1 LAHINSFSIMAD
13 GMKRKLIK
21 ISKWSG
27 IVLGIIVML
36 TLIAGFFLSRYFD
49 EQVKTYANNHIKGE
63 LNYRKSRLSL
73 FEHFPYLTLSFYDLS
88 LKGAPPFEKD
98 TLLTSS
104 KIGLGIDLSSLLKGD
119 MVVDKIYFNKGLIH
133 VMVDEE
139 GKANYDIYS
148 SGDTTSTQSADN
160 DETKLSIDQI
170 TIEDA
175 DLTYDDRSLQM
186 LIHAKG
192 LDYKGRG
199 DLDASVFDLVSNAHI
214 ESFDFNYDNQYYFLS
229 KKVEADLLTSI
240 NTRSLSI
247 AFKKNDLK
255 INQLPV
261 QFTGIFEFLKSGY
274 KMDFQ
279 VKAASTNL
287 RDMITALPQD
297 YLTWMEHTDIKGDAN
312 MKITLAGIYNAET
325 ETLPDL
331 SFDMDIRNGYI
342 LHEKAPSPVK
352 DLWLDIHAS
361 LPELNPEKTTLD
373 LDSLS
378 FLLDQGYFN
387 ASLHTKGLDNP
398 YIKTNLQTA
407 LDLEK
412 LQRAIGITNID
423 LKGNYALQLK
433 ADGVFARQQNPLSK
447 TPDTVITSIP
457 AFRLQSSMKNG
468 MVNTNEL
475 SAPLQKISFEMEAS
489 CPDNNYRNAS
499 LLLNNLNIHYLTNY
513 LKGRLEIKNGNIP
526 FLNAHIKSQIQLA
539 TLKEFYPNDSFQ
551 LKGNLFLDMMA
562 KGKVDVDQKVYPDA
576 SITARINNGMIQTPY
591 YPRPVENI
599 QMNASVYTR
608 SSDLKKVKIN
618 ITPLSFSFE
627 EQPVFI
633 QTKLENLEDLRYD
646 IIAKGKADL
655 DHLSQVFTDD
665 DLNISGK
672 VNADMNLKGRQND
685 LENQH
690 YHLLNHSGML
700 DLREVETKSVHFPL
714 PVILHHGLFRFRN
727 DSVRMETFNI
737 SYGKSDLKMK
747 GAVANLIQYYLHDG
761 ALRGHVDIKSNYLN
775 IDELMAS
782 VPAGNTNTG
791 NQPTAA
797 AAPAETGVVVIPPN
811 LSIRINAD
819 IDKVDFNDLHIQN
832 CHADASVQNGELQIH
847 QAGFRLIDA
856 PVTMKASYKNVN
868 TSKAYFDYEIDAK
881 EFDIKR
887 AYKEIELFREMA
899 TSAGSAEGIVSLNYK
914 LKGRLNSGMEPVLPS
929 LEGGGTLSLLKIKLK
944 GYKLFSAISKA
955 SGKDS
960 LSSNQNISNVDI
972 KTTIKNNIITLEPL
986 KMRIAGF
993 WPRIKGQTS
1002 FDGQLNLKFRLGLP
1016 PLGIIGIPFNV
1027 TGTQSKPI
1035 VKLGRG
1041 KKNKDLTETEDED
1054 WD

>member
-1 LAHINSFSIMAD
+1 
-13 GMKRKLIK
+13 MKQKLIK
-21 ISKWSG
+21 ISKWTG
-27 IVLGIIVML
+27 IILGIIILLM
-36 TLIAGFFLSRYFD
+36 LIAGFFLSRYFD
-49 EQVKTYANNHIKGE
+49 EQVKAYANNHIKGE
-63 LNYRKSRLSL
+63 LNYTKSRLSVL
-73 FEHFPYLTLSFYDLS
+73 EHFPYLTLSFYDLS

-98 TLLTSS
+98 TLLTSE
-104 KIGLGIDLSSLLKGD
+104 KIGLGIDLSSLLKGE
-119 MVVDKIYFNKGLIH
+119 MVVDKIYFNKGHIH

-148 SGDTTSTQSADN
+148 SGDTTSTQTVDE
-160 DETKLSIDQI
+160 DETKLSIEQI
-170 TIEDA
+170 TIEGA

-192 LDYKGRG
+192 LNYKGRG
-199 DLDASVFDLVSNAHI
+199 DLDASVFDLISNAHI

-261 QFTGIFEFLKSGY
+261 QFTGLFEFLKSGY

-312 MKITLAGIYNAET
+312 MKLTLSGNYDAET
-325 ETLPDL
+325 ETMPDL

-361 LPELNPEKTTLD
+361 VPELNPEKTTLD

-378 FLLDQGYFN
+378 FQLDQGYLN

-398 YIKTNLQTA
+398 QIKTNIQGS

-412 LQRAIGITNID
+412 LQRAVGFSNID
-423 LKGNYALQLK
+423 LKGNISMQLQ
-433 ADGVFARQQNPLSK
+433 ADGVFSRQQNPASK
-447 TPDTVITSIP
+447 TPDTIITSIP
-457 AFRLQSSMKNG
+457 SFQLRSSMKNG
-468 MVNTNEL
+468 VVKTKEL
-475 SAPLQKISFEMEAS
+475 TAPLQQIFFDIDAS

-499 LLLNNLNIHYLTNY
+499 LVLNNLNINY
-513 LKGRLEIKNGNIP
+513 LKNYIKGQLEIRNGNIP
-526 FLNAHIKSQIQLA
+526 FVNANIKSQIELS
-539 TLKEFYPNDSFQ
+539 TLKEFYSADSFD
-551 LKGNLFLDMMA
+551 LKGNLFLDMTA
-562 KGKVDVDQKVYPDA
+562 KGKVDMDQKIYPNTSVSA
-576 SITARINNGMIQTPY
+576 KITNGFLQTPY
-591 YPRPVENI
+591 YPRAIENI
-599 QMNASVYTR
+599 QMNASVFVQ
-608 SSDLKKVKIN
+608 SADLKKTKIN
-618 ITPLSFSFE
+618 IQPLSFSFE
-627 EQPVFI
+627 EQPIFL
-633 QTKLENLEDLRYD
+633 QMKLENLDDLRYD
-646 IIAKGKADL
+646 IMAKGKADL

-672 VNADMNLKGRQND
+672 VRADMNLKGRQSD
-685 LENQH
+685 LENQR

-700 DLREVETKSVHFPL
+700 ELKEVETRSVYFPL
-714 PVILHHGLFRFRN
+714 PVILHHGLFRFQN
-727 DSVRMETFNI
+727 DSVRMETFDI
-737 SYGKSDLKMK
+737 SYGKSDLKIN
-747 GAVANLIQYYLHDG
+747 GAVANMIQYYLHDG
-761 ALRGHVDIKSNYLN
+761 ELRGHVDIKSKYLN
-775 IDELMAS
+775 INELMSS
-782 VPAGNTNTG
+782 VATNNTNTG
-791 NQPTAA
+791 NKSTVAPT
-797 AAPAETGVVVIPPN
+797 ETGVVVIPPS
-811 LSIRINAD
+811 LSIHANAAV
-819 IDKVDFNDLHIQN
+819 DKVDFNDLHIKD
-832 CHADASVQNGELQIH
+832 CHADISMQKGELNIH

-868 TSKAYFDYEIDAK
+868 TAKAYFDYEIDAK

-887 AYKEIELFREMA
+887 AYNEIELFREMV
-899 TSAGSAEGIVSLNYK
+899 TSAGSAEGIVSLNYA

-944 GYKLFSAISKA
+944 GYKLFSAIGKA

-960 LSSNQNISNVDI
+960 LNSNQNISNVDI

>member
-1 LAHINSFSIMAD
+1 
-13 GMKRKLIK
+13 MKRKLIK
-21 ISKWSG
+21 LGKWTG
-27 IVLGIIVML
+27 IILGIFMIL
-36 TLIAGFFLSRYFD
+36 LLISGFFLSRYFD
-49 EQVKTYANNHIKGE
+49 EQVKAYANNHIKGE
-63 LNYRKSRLSL
+63 LNYSKSRLSV

-98 TLLTSS
+98 TLLTSD

-119 MVVDKIYFNKGLIH
+119 MVVDKIYFNKGHIH
-133 VMVDEE
+133 VLVDEE
-139 GKANYDIYS
+139 GKANYDIYA
-148 SGDTTSTQSADN
+148 SGDTTSTQSVDE
-160 DETKLSIDQI
+160 DETKLSIEQI

-199 DLDASVFDLVSNAHI
+199 DLDASVFDLISNARI
-214 ESFDFNYDNQYYFLS
+214 KSFDFNYDNQYYFLS

-312 MKITLAGIYNAET
+312 MKLSLSGIYDAET
-325 ETLPDL
+325 ETLPNL
-331 SFDMDIRNGYI
+331 SFDLDVRNGYI

-361 LPELNPEKTTLD
+361 IPELNPEKTTLD

-378 FLLDQGYFN
+378 FQLDQGYFN
-387 ASLHTKGLDNP
+387 ASLHTKGIENP
-398 YIKTNLQTA
+398 QIKSNIQAA

-412 LQRAIGITNID
+412 LQRAVGFSNID
-423 LKGNYALQLK
+423 LKGNVTMQLK
-433 ADGVFARQQNPLSK
+433 ADGVFSRQQNPASK
-447 TPDTVITSIP
+447 TPDTIITSIP
-457 AFRLQSSMKNG
+457 AFQLQSSMKNG
-468 MVNTNEL
+468 VVKTKAL
-475 SAPLQKISFEMEAS
+475 SAPLQQIFFDIEAS
-489 CPDNNYRNAS
+489 CRDNNYRNAS
-499 LLLNNLNIHYLTNY
+499 LALNNLNINY
-513 LKGRLEIKNGNIP
+513 LKNYIKGKLEIRNGTVP
-526 FLNAHIKSQIQLA
+526 FVNANLQSQLQLS
-539 TLKEFYPNDSFQ
+539 TLKEFYLADSFD
-551 LKGNLFLDMMA
+551 LKGNLFLDMTA
-562 KGKVDVDQKVYPDA
+562 KGKVDIDQEIYPDA
-576 SITARINNGMIQTPY
+576 SVSAKITNGFLQTPY
-591 YPRPVENI
+591 YPRPIENI
-599 QMNASVYTR
+599 QMNASVFTQ
-608 SSDLKKVKIN
+608 SANLKKIKLN
-618 ITPLSFSFE
+618 IQPLTFSFE
-627 EQPVFI
+627 EQPIFL
-633 QTKLENLEDLRYD
+633 QMRLEDFEDLRYD

-672 VNADMNLKGRQND
+672 VRADMALKGRQSD
-685 LENQH
+685 LENQR

-700 DLREVETKSVHFPL
+700 ELKEVETRSVHFPL
-714 PVILHHGLFRFRN
+714 PVMLHHGLFRFQN
-727 DSVRMETFNI
+727 DSVRMETFDI
-737 SYGKSDLKMK
+737 SYGKSDLKTK
-747 GAVANLIQYYLHDG
+747 GAVANMIQYFLHDG
-761 ALRGHVDIKSNYLN
+761 ELRGHVDLKSKYLN
-775 IDELMAS
+775 INELMAS
-782 VPAGNTNTG
+782 SATSNTNAGN
-791 NQPTAA
+791 QSTATA
-797 AAPAETGVVVIPPN
+797 TQTETGVVVIPPS
-811 LSIRINAD
+811 LSIHVNAA
-819 IDKVDFNDLHIQN
+819 IDKVDFNDLHIQD
-832 CHADASVQNGELQIH
+832 CHADISMHKGELNIN

-868 TSKAYFDYEIDAK
+868 TTKAYFDYEIDAK

-887 AYKEIELFREMA
+887 AYNEIELFREMV

-944 GYKLFSAISKA
+944 GYKLFAAIGKA

-960 LSSNQNISNVDI
+960 LNSNQNISNVDI
-972 KTTIKNNIITLEPL
+972 KTTIKNNIITLDPL

-1002 FDGQLNLKFRLGLP
+1002 FDGLLNLKFRLGLP

-1027 TGTQSKPI
+1027 TGTQTKPI

-1041 KKNKDLTETEDED
+1041 KKNKNLSETEDED